1 MQLLD
6 IFYFLALF
14 ILKKEN
20 NAYLRAFET
29 KKLKMNNIQ
38 KYIAAFL
45 GLAILIFSVWY
56 FSAIVAY
63 ILISVVISFV
73 GRPMVERLTS
83 LKIGRFQISKAL
95 AATITLLLIWCV
107 FVSFFYVLTP
117 LVVREFDALRN
128 IDYTMIEKTFQVPVD
143 KLNALLSRLYEE
155 PVNIINLIEE
165 NLKKLFK
172 EDVAMGIFNSVV
184 GTISNLLIAL
194 FSITFMTFFF
204 LKDSNLFIKGVQV
217 FTPNKHTKQVGAT
230 FDSIKRLLVRYFS
243 GILLEVSIIFT
254 LITLGLWI
262 VGIKISTALVIALI
276 ASSLNVIPYIGPLVG
291 TVLGVFVAV
300 LNNIHLAQDGE
311 LLAFTLFTL
320 LVFLIVQLLDNLV
333 LQPMIYSSSVYAH
346 PLEIFLVIMVAG
358 SLAGPIGMILAV
370 PAYTIFRVIG
380 YEFFAQY
387 ELVKRLTKGIS
398 NDR

>member
-1 MQLLD
+1 
-6 IFYFLALF
+6 
-14 ILKKEN
+14 
-20 NAYLRAFET
+20 
-29 KKLKMNNIQ
+29 MNNIQ

-63 ILISVVISFV
+63 ILISVVISFI
-73 GRPMVERLTS
+73 GRPMVEWLIAR
-83 LKIGRFQISKAL
+83 KIGRLHISKAV
-95 AATITLLLIWCV
+95 AATIALLLIWCV
-107 FVSFFYVLTP
+107 LILFFYVLSP
-117 LVVREFDALRN
+117 LIIGEFDALRN
-128 IDYTMIEKTFQVPVD
+128 IDYTAIEATFQEPID
-143 KLNALLSRLYEE
+143 KVNTLLSRLYEE
-155 PVNIINLIEE
+155 PVDIINLIEE
-165 NLKKLFK
+165 NLRKLFK

-184 GTISNLLIAL
+184 GTVSNLLIAL

-204 LKDSNLFIKGVQV
+204 LKDSSLFIKGVQV
-217 FTPNKHTKQVGAT
+217 FTPNKHTNQVSVT

-243 GILLEVSIIFT
+243 GILLEVSIIFI

-262 VGIKISTALVIALI
+262 VGVKISTALVIALI

-291 TVLGVFVAV
+291 TILGVFIAV
-300 LNNIHLAQDGE
+300 LNNVALAQEGG
-311 LLAFTLFTL
+311 LGAFTFFTL
-320 LVFLIVQLLDNLV
+320 LVFLIVQLIDNLV

-398 NDR
+398 NER